1 MKNLFNGYFKK
12 HKNIKIMAVT
22 NDFLHFVLDQLSFW
36 ADILPKRMFGGV
48 ALYQDELAFAMI
60 ANDTV
65 YLKVDETNRIKFINA
80 GSKPLKPFDNQKKV
94 LSFYS
99 LPIDILEDNDKFIEW
114 AKESLEIQKKRIVY
128 KNKITYRTQ

>member
-1 MKNLFNGYFKK
+1 
-12 HKNIKIMAVT
+12 MAVT
-22 NDFLHFVLDQLSFW
+22 NDFLDFVLDQLSTW
-36 ADILPKRMFGGV
+36 GDVLPKRMFGVV
-48 ALYQDELAFAMI
+48 ALYQDGLTFAII

-80 GSKPLKPFDNQKKV
+80 GSKPLKPFDNQATV

-114 AKESLEIQKKRIVY
+114 AKESLTVQKNIKLL
-128 KNKITYRTQ
+128 